1 MATVNPTITPAISR
15 RPFGLWAAMVVL
27 MIFASS
33 TLSLWLATELADWV

>member
-1 MATVNPTITPAISR
+1 MATVTPAITPAISR

-33 TLSLWLATELADWV
+33 TFALWLATELADWV